1 MTVYSF
7 AGPIYLIVMP
17 FRRFSA
23 KTREEIQAALHLPA
37 IHQYDKYLGLPSL
50 VGRSK
55 HATFAHLKERVWTKM
70 QGWKERLL
78 SQVGR
83 EVLIKAVIQAIPTY
97 TMNCFK
103 LPKKLCL
110 ELERLIRNFWW
121 GHTATSRKVHWVKW
135 SSLCQPKSMGGMG
148 FRDLAK
154 FNDALLAK
162 QVWRLVH
169 NKTSLLYKVFKAKF
183 FPRGTIMEAR
193 CPASASFAWKSI
205 FQARHVIRKG
215 ARWRVGNGNSIRIW
229 HDRWIP
235 IPFAGVPVTPPNELP
250 EDACVSSLIQVDTG
264 LWNKELVELVFIPSE
279 ASLILS
285 TTLSSRAPND
295 LIVWGGEKSGKYSV
309 RSAYRMLATVDLD
322 GNPGCS
328 TTEYWRM
335 FWKKIWSV
343 KVPFKIRNFLWRV
356 CIDALPTLVKLQRR
370 TIISTAR
377 CSFCLAEDEDI
388 MHALWTCPLLM
399 PLWTHHK
406 LTRKAVRSCYTS
418 LLDVVGHL
426 LEYESDASL
435 AKFAFMLWLVWQRRN
450 KAMYQSELNNLD
462 DIPLLAQRLLLEFWA
477 VNDQQQSVPQV
488 IPKQAW
494 QPPTQFEFKAN
505 CDAALFPSHNMTS
518 VGVVI
523 RDGRGLPIA
532 TLCKRFHCLH
542 AVDDAEAIAV
552 REAVQLARDVG
563 LAEVEVEGDSLVILH
578 ALKQQEVCF
587 ASYGDIIQDIHQL
600 ACSLD
605 RVVFSHVRRTENRV
619 THVLARNAIGLS
631 SDFLVWLEDVPPFL
645 EDVIQSEFSPF

>member
-1 MTVYSF
+1 MLKMSF
-7 AGPIYLIVMP
+7 HTRWVSIVMECVRIVSYSVLINGDP
-17 FRRFSA
+17 KGFFHPSRGLRQGDRISPYLFFLCAEGLQALVAHAAHSKKIQSLSINKGGPTLTHLFFADDSVLFCRANLSDCHAIQEVLNKYKHASGQQINHGKTTLFFSA
-23 KTREEIQAALHLPA
+23 STSSETREEIQAALHLPA

-78 SQVGR
+78 SQARR

-193 CPASASFAWKSI
+193 CLASASFAWKSI
-205 FQARHVIRKG
+205 FQACHVIRKG
-215 ARWRVGNGNSIRIW
+215 AHWRVGNGNSIRIW

-235 IPFAGVPVTPPNELP
+235 IPSAGVPITPPNELP

-264 LWNKELVELVFIPSE
+264 LWNKELVERAFIPSE

-295 LIVWGGEKSGKYSV
+295 LLVWGGEKSGKYSV

-322 GNPGCS
+322 GNPEFS

-370 TIISTAR
+370 TIIFIAR

-388 MHALWTCPLLM
+388 MHAL
-399 PLWTHHK
+399 
-406 LTRKAVRSCYTS
+406 
-418 LLDVVGHL
+418 
-426 LEYESDASL
+426 
-435 AKFAFMLWLVWQRRN
+435 
-450 KAMYQSELNNLD
+450 
-462 DIPLLAQRLLLEFWA
+462 
-477 VNDQQQSVPQV
+477 
-488 IPKQAW
+488 
-494 QPPTQFEFKAN
+494 
-505 CDAALFPSHNMTS
+505 
-518 VGVVI
+518 
-523 RDGRGLPIA
+523 
-532 TLCKRFHCLH
+532 
-542 AVDDAEAIAV
+542 
-552 REAVQLARDVG
+552 
-563 LAEVEVEGDSLVILH
+563 
-578 ALKQQEVCF
+578 
-587 ASYGDIIQDIHQL
+587 
-600 ACSLD
+600 
-605 RVVFSHVRRTENRV
+605 
-619 THVLARNAIGLS
+619 
-631 SDFLVWLEDVPPFL
+631 
-645 EDVIQSEFSPF
+645 

>member
-1 MTVYSF
+1 LFLLCAEGLQALLAHAAQSKKIQGLSISRGGPTLTHLFF
-7 AGPIYLIVMP
+7 ADDSVL
-17 FRRFSA
+17 FRRANLSDCHAIQEVLSKYKRASSQQINHGKTTLFFSA
-23 KTREEIQAALHLPA
+23 STSSKTREEIQAALHLPV
-37 IHQYDKYLGLPSL
+37 IQQYDKYLGLPSL

-55 HATFAHLKERVWTKM
+55 HAAFAHLKERVWTKM

-78 SQVGR
+78 SQAGR

-135 SSLCQPKSMGGMG
+135 SSLCQPKSLGGMG

-193 CPASASFAWKSI
+193 CPTSASFAWKSI
-205 FQARHVIRKG
+205 FQARHVIRRG
-215 ARWRVGNGNSIRIW
+215 ARWRVGNGNSIRVW

-235 IPFAGVPVTPPNELP
+235 IPSAGVPVTPPNELP
-250 EDACVSSLIQVDTG
+250 EDAYVSSLIQVGTG
-264 LWNKELVELVFIPSE
+264 LWNKEMVERIFIPSE

-295 LIVWGGEKSGKYSV
+295 LLIWGGEKSGKYSV
-309 RSAYRMLATVDLD
+309 RSAYRILATIDLD

-328 TTEYWRM
+328 TSEYWRM

-343 KVPFKIRNFLWRV
+343 QVPFKSRNFLWRV
-356 CIDALPTLVKLQRR
+356 CIDALPTLVKLQCR
-370 TIISTAR
+370 TIISTAC

-388 MHALWTCPLLM
+388 LHALWTCPLLI
-399 PLWTHHK
+399 PLWTPHK

-418 LLDVVGHL
+418 LLDVVGHF

-435 AKFAFMLWLVWQRRN
+435 AEFAFMLWLVWQRRN

-488 IPKQAW
+488 IPNQVW

-505 CDAALFPSHNMTS
+505 CDAALFPAHNMTS

-523 RDGRGLPIA
+523 CDGQGLPIA

-542 AVDDAEAIAV
+542 AVDDAEAI
-552 REAVQLARDVG
+552 
-563 LAEVEVEGDSLVILH
+563 
-578 ALKQQEVCF
+578 
-587 ASYGDIIQDIHQL
+587 
-600 ACSLD
+600 
-605 RVVFSHVRRTENRV
+605 VV
-619 THVLARNAIGLS
+619 
-631 SDFLVWLEDVPPFL
+631 
-645 EDVIQSEFSPF
+645 